1 MEPTVLT
8 AALIVSALAAV
19 AAIAFEIVPGL
30 KERWEALGSE
40 QKRFAWLL
48 GCLGV
53 GLAPVGLACVGLT
66 QFFTLS
72 CSADGVAQSLQI
84 ATTAYFSGQFTHG
97 VAQVTRQTYATYVVN
112 KNQRWRA

>member
-1 MEPTVLT
+1 MEPTTLT

-30 KERWEALGSE
+30 KERWEALSRE
-40 QKRFAWLL
+40 KKRFAWLL
-48 GCLGV
+48 GCLGI

-66 QFFTLS
+66 QFFTVS
-72 CSADGVAQSLQI
+72 CGADGVAQSLQI

-97 VAQVTRQTYATYVVN
+97 MAQVTRQTYASVVN
-112 KNQRWRA
+112 RNQRRRA

>member
-30 KERWEALGSE
+30 KEKWEPLSRE
-40 QKRFAWLL
+40 KKRFAWLL

-66 QFFTLS
+66 QFFTVS
-72 CSADGVAQSLQI
+72 CTVDGVGQSLQI

-97 VAQVTRQTYATYVVN
+97 ITAVTRKTYANYVSR
-112 KNQRWRA
+112 NQRWRA